1 MNNPETHDNTGNKT
15 QKEDKQKKN
24 TTQNTRE
31 MNNTDPTKISGVNM
45 VDLTKIPGVNM
56 VIAKGKQFLFLIRLS
71 SSYSYSLVW

>member
-31 MNNTDPTKISGVNM
+31 MNNTDPTKI
-45 VDLTKIPGVNM
+45 PG
-56 VIAKGKQFLFLIRLS
+56 
-71 SSYSYSLVW
+71 